1 MAEALGIASGIA
13 GLIGLTIEVFGISYN
28 YVHGVRNASSSV
40 RQFLLELEDLQKVL
54 LRVEQ
59 VAKET
64 DGLEVFGDAG
74 SCILSIKESNE
85 YMKLLQK
92 VRHNLQQRQT
102 PSSIRNTLKAITWPF
117 SEEETSALAN
127 SLHRYLEICN
137 VALNVDIRYGHE
149 VYFGLEN
156 SG

>member
-1 MAEALGIASGIA
+1 MAEALGIASGVA
-13 GLIGLTIEVFGISYN
+13 GLISLTIEVFGISYK

-40 RQFLLELEDLQKVL
+40 RRFLLELEDLQKVL

-74 SCILSIKESNE
+74 SCPLSIKESNE
-85 YMKLLQK
+85 YMKLLQ
-92 VRHNLQQRQT
+92 RIRDDLQQRQT
-102 PSSIRNTLKAITWPF
+102 PSSIRNTLKALTWPF

-137 VALNVDIRYGHE
+137 VALNVDIRYEHE
-149 VYFGLEN
+149 VCLGLEN
-156 SG
+156 YG